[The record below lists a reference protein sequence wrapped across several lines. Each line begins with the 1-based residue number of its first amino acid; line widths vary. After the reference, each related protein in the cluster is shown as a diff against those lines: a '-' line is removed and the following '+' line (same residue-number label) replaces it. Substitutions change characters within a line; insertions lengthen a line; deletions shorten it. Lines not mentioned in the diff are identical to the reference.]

1 MIKQR
6 PMERLVVNY
15 SIQHVSGIPA
25 VKEACLERSRGLARK
40 EALGAI
46 VPTATVAVK
55 SGRSSHRTINRSPHG
70 NKKHRDQF
78 AMGMHH
84 VVLDVSGDAGMVRD
98 CLSQLSCSPIKGQV
112 RCRELTSEV
121 VSEVNWGAFASKLL
135 GTTSM
140 RSKAS
145 EPSPSPSTTVTKK
158 TKSTPKK
165 STSETTK
172 TTDTTNTT
180 NTANTA
186 NTTKTSKTTKTVDA
200 VPSTEVVT
208 KVAKVKKT
216 KSSSK
221 GDSSKD
227 SKDQGGVS

>member
-1 MIKQR
+1 
-6 PMERLVVNY
+6 MERLVVNY

-25 VKEACLERSRGLARK
+25 VKEACLERSRGLVRN

-98 CLSQLSCSPIKGQV
+98 CLSQLSCSPMKGQV

-145 EPSPSPSTTVTKK
+145 EPSPSPSPSTTVTKK

-200 VPSTEVVT
+200 VPSTEIVT